1 MSTTYDFL
9 LTDWI
14 SIGLHKDNLNLVA
27 SAIREDKPLD
37 DFAVNNVQNRP
48 YLEKILREEVTKQ
61 FSNNA
66 QPLVQVIAN
75 SLDARPQEQEGEYTI
90 KVSLKWRKFKL
101 TDKGNGMGLEDI
113 LNLLIIPFSSN
124 KNRFEDIGRHGVGF
138 LSMFNY
144 CLSNSNVNIVVE
156 TRNGSE
162 GYEVNFYSEN
172 GKVEG
177 LRMRLK
183 KLMMN
188 NPKGTKIEIKRKEF
202 DKDAIFIYLVGHFR
216 GIPSYKARIMINRV
230 FVNDDKENKWYSVP
244 VELDMQNKKITQRVG
259 VRFRS
264 LNSKEEGH
272 SLISNISLTSQGVL
286 VKQSAQQFM
295 YAPTI
300 SFPPA
305 IQVVEGRDAFKMDEN
320 YRKCVEKIFSAIELY
335 IKDDEKRWNNFT
347 SDILLLLP
355 SLMAMF
361 DINDVKS
368 LPNLDNL
375 MNALVPGKKYVMQ
388 SGTYNL
394 FSQFFG
400 EEFKKVAF
408 PAHAQACSY
417 WREIFKSP
425 SDLLNDMAKIIDV
438 MPFYELK
445 NKMKADRSFYPNLH
459 PIANAIAQYGAN
471 IVLCEVPDAG
481 KICLLRYQDVYNDN
495 LYVNVLH
502 PFVQGS
508 ANSVNAYCVLSD
520 FLHHQVTRKDN
531 PSLLEHEQAEQRIL
545 DETGKVLPTKYLIE
559 EHKKIRAKK
568 FPV

>member
-1 MSTTYDFL
+1 MSITYDFL

-14 SIGLHKDNLNLVA
+14 SVGLHKDNLNLVA

-37 DFAVNNVQNRP
+37 DFTVNNVQNRP

-61 FSNNA
+61 FSDNT

-90 KVSLKWRKFKL
+90 KVSLEWRKFEL

-138 LSMFNY
+138 LSTFNY
-144 CLSNSNVNIVVE
+144 CLSNPNVKIIVE
-156 TRNGSE
+156 TRNGAE
-162 GYEVNFYSEN
+162 GYEVKFYSEN

-177 LRMRLK
+177 LRMQLK
-183 KLMMN
+183 KLMTN
-188 NPKGTKIEIKRKEF
+188 NPKGTKIEVRKKEF
-202 DKDAIFIYLVGHFR
+202 DKIAMFSYLADHFR
-216 GIPSYKARIMINRV
+216 GIPSYKAKIILNRV

-264 LNSKEEGH
+264 LNSKEEGR
-272 SLISNISLTSQGVL
+272 SLLSNISLTSQGVL
-286 VKQSAQQFM
+286 VKQSAQQFIP
-295 YAPTI
+295 APTI

-320 YRKCVEKIFSAIELY
+320 YKKCVEKAFSAIELY
-335 IKDDEKRWNNFT
+335 LKDDEKRWPSFT
-347 SDILLLLP
+347 SDMLLLLP
-355 SLMAMF
+355 GLMAMF

-375 MNALVPGKKYVMQ
+375 MNALVPGKKYVMPA
-388 SGTYNL
+388 GTHYL

-425 SDLLNDMAKIIDV
+425 SDLLKDTVKIIDV
-438 MPFYELK
+438 MPFYKLK

-459 PIANAIAQYGAN
+459 PIANAIAQYGSN
-471 IVLCEVPDAG
+471 IVLCEIPDAG
-481 KICLLRYQDVYNDN
+481 KICLLRYKDVHEDN
-495 LYVNVLH
+495 LYINVSH

-508 ANSVNAYCVLSD
+508 ANSVNAYCVMSD
-520 FLHHQVTRKDN
+520 FFHHQVVNKDN
-531 PSLLEHEQAEQRIL
+531 PTLMEHELAEQRIL
-545 DETGKVLPTKYLIE
+545 DETGKVLPTKYIIE
-559 EHKKIRAKK
+559 DHKKIRAKK
-568 FPV
+568 II